1 MAMETVSS
9 VLSTFTEQGILGI
22 FKFVTISLKKLLKIS
37 QISFSLFM
45 ISSFSIRVIFLLP
58 HALSEK
64 EGFITFQN
72 NLLSI
77 TVLVSSLL

>member
-45 ISSFSIRVIFLLP
+45 ISSFSIRVIFSLP

-64 EGFITFQN
+64 EGFYNFPK
-72 NLLSI
+72 
-77 TVLVSSLL
+77 